1 MILFIAFRVVG
12 MAGKPRG
19 VSTVVKSTT
28 PQTGKTAHFLGYT
41 GTKSRLMNV
50 LEWGLIMKYWQFV
63 NWEPAPIESALK
75 SRVAVAIA
83 AYENGDKNA
92 IKEYYRQSATVE
104 TLKNPVVKIG
114 GWAFSLREFCRVY
127 WVKVRYYGI
136 MELYAPNKS
145 AIYSVLGKYH
155 VLKIQEVEQ

>member
-1 MILFIAFRVVG
+1 
-12 MAGKPRG
+12 
-19 VSTVVKSTT
+19 
-28 PQTGKTAHFLGYT
+28 
-41 GTKSRLMNV
+41 
-50 LEWGLIMKYWQFV
+50 V

-104 TLKNPVVKIG
+104 T
-114 GWAFSLREFCRVY
+114 
-127 WVKVRYYGI
+127 
-136 MELYAPNKS
+136 KS

-155 VLKIQEVEQ
+155 VLKIVEVE